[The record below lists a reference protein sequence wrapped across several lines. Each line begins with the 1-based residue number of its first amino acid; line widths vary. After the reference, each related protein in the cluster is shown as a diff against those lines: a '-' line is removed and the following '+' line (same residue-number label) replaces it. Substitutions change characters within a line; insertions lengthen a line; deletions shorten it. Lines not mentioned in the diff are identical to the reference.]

1 MRRLSAGAAAVVL
14 AAAALAACGGD
25 AGELMTISTHGGA
38 GDNHRFVVTGDGRAS
53 CDGGDLRALP
63 SEYVIDAREVERE
76 LKEYAKRRAAYTAA
90 PAGARRYVAST
101 DDGIVTWVEGA
112 RGAPPVVAKGIV
124 LVQELKRDLCPGP
137 ESQGP

>member
-1 MRRLSAGAAAVVL
+1 MRAALTAAAVV
-14 AAAALAACGGD
+14 AAAVLAGCGGD
-25 AGELMTISTHGGA
+25 VGELMTISTHGGG

-53 CDGGDLRALP
+53 CDGGAERGLP
-63 SEYVIDAREVERE
+63 SDHVLDAREVERE
-76 LKEYAKRRAAYTAA
+76 LKDLAKRRAAYTAA
-90 PAGARRYVAST
+90 PAGARRYVVTT
-101 DDGIVTWVEGA
+101 DDGVVTWAEGA